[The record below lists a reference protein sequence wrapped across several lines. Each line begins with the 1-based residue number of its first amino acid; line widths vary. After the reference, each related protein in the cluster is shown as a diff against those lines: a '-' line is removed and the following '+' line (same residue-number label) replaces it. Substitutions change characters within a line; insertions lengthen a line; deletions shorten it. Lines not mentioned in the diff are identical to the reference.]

1 MFHGVAYYKAS
12 PGIPAALRM
21 SLQEHVMVGGQGE
34 ALIELVD
41 VRKVYVSDGV
51 PTEALRG
58 VTMTIRRGEFVAIV
72 GPSGCGKSTLLH
84 IVGGLDRPTR
94 GRVMVDGI
102 DFNKLSDDDLAG
114 VRNEKMGFV
123 FQLYN
128 LIPQI
133 SVFKNVELPL
143 IVKGVS
149 PRERRERVLR
159 VLDEVG
165 LADKAYSR
173 PTRLSGGE
181 QQKAAVAR
189 ALINEPAIIL
199 ADEPTGNL
207 DSKSKI
213 IIVELFRKL
222 NERGRT
228 ILMVTHDLEVA
239 SYARRILYIRDGRIE
254 REEVKS

>member
-1 MFHGVAYYKAS
+1 MGLLITGLLPMF
-12 PGIPAALRM
+12 PAVLRM

-34 ALIELVD
+34 AFIELVD
-41 VRKVYVSDGV
+41 VRKIYVSDGV

-58 VTMTIRRGEFVAIV
+58 VTMTIKKGEFVAIV

-84 IVGGLDRPTR
+84 TVGGLDRPTS

-102 DFNKLSDDDLAG
+102 DFNKLSDDGLAK
-114 VRNEKMGFV
+114 VRNEKLGFV
-123 FQLYN
+123 FQIYN
-128 LIPQI
+128 LVPHI
-133 SVFKNVELPL
+133 SVFRNVELPL
-143 IVKGVS
+143 IVKGIP

-181 QQKAAVAR
+181 QQRVAIAR
-189 ALINEPAIIL
+189 ALVNDPAIIL

-207 DSKSKI
+207 DSKNKI
-213 IIVELFRKL
+213 AIAELFKKL
-222 NERGRT
+222 NKRGRT
-228 ILMVTHDLEVA
+228 ILVVTHDLEVA
-239 SYARRILYIRDGRIE
+239 SYAGRILYIRDGRIE
-254 REEVKS
+254 REEVRS

>member
-1 MFHGVAYYKAS
+1 MVLLIKRLLPVFSAV
-12 PGIPAALRM
+12 LRM
-21 SLQEHVMVGGQGE
+21 SLQEHVIVSGQGE

-41 VRKVYVSDGV
+41 VKKVYVSDGV

-58 VTMTIRRGEFVAIV
+58 VTMSVKRGEFVAIV

-84 IVGGLDRPTR
+84 IVGGLDRPTS
-94 GRVMVDGI
+94 GKVIVDGI
-102 DFNKLSDDDLAG
+102 DFNKLSDDDLAK

-123 FQLYN
+123 FQFYN
-128 LIPQI
+128 LVPHL
-133 SVFKNVELPL
+133 SVFRNVELPL
-143 IVKGVS
+143 IVKGIP

-181 QQKAAVAR
+181 QQRVAIAR
-189 ALINEPAIIL
+189 ALVNEPAIIL

-207 DSKSKI
+207 DSKNKI
-213 IIVELFRKL
+213 AIAELFKKL
-222 NERGRT
+222 NEKGRT
-228 ILMVTHDLEVA
+228 ILVVTHDFEVA
-239 SYARRILYIRDGRIE
+239 SYAGRILYIRDGRIE
-254 REEVKS
+254 REEVRS